1 MTLYCSDQYWI
12 NYFCHFRQSSVFSVV
27 CLSVSL
33 SVRLW
38 TTERK
43 KLTLMKI
50 RAEKDC
56 SRKVLINLWKIM
68 ARISVMDNPVVNDDV
83 TSKSLIGKRFTARR
97 IYLLLTGI
105 DTFSFWRD
113 VAEVCALATA
123 VGWCQRPYGS
133 CYLCS
138 LQCDRVTKK

>member
-1 MTLYCSDQYWI
+1 
-12 NYFCHFRQSSVFSVV
+12 
-27 CLSVSL
+27 
-33 SVRLW
+33 
-38 TTERK
+38 
-43 KLTLMKI
+43 MKI

-105 DTFSFWRD
+105 DTFSF
-113 VAEVCALATA
+113 
-123 VGWCQRPYGS
+123 
-133 CYLCS
+133 
-138 LQCDRVTKK
+138 